1 MLARRADDAYPL
13 RYSEEALA
21 TPAAIGAREVTP
33 NFGSRTLA
41 GWGEQADLLAAVTA
55 RGCNR
60 WCQPLPMKEIG
71 LITPS
76 G

>member
-33 NFGSRTLA
+33 KS
-41 GWGEQADLLAAVTA
+41 
-55 RGCNR
+55 
-60 WCQPLPMKEIG
+60 
-71 LITPS
+71 
-76 G
+76 